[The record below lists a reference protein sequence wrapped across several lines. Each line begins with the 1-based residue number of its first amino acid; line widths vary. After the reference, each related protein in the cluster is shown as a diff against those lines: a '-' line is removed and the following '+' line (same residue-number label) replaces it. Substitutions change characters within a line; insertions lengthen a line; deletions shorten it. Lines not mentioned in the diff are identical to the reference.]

1 MVMMRCRVAEC
12 LTVCAFDLAFHDGDC
27 KLLRIKKEPLSGPQ
41 NLGVGMDRWRSIRIH
56 QKV

>member
-12 LTVCAFDLAFHDGDC
+12 LTVCAFDLAFHDGAS
-27 KLLRIKKEPLSGPQ
+27 KLLWIKKGPLLGPQ
-41 NLGVGMDRWRSIRIH
+41 ILGEGMDLSLSMRVH